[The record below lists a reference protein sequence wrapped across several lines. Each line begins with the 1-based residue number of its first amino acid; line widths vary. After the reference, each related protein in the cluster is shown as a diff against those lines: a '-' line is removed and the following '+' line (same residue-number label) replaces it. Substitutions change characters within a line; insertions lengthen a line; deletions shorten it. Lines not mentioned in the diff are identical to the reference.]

1 MSYWLRELA
10 GWSLLFLGIYVFFLA
25 YSLALQRALFELWPV
40 TIFGIFI
47 FRGGIHL
54 LKVAI
59 AARSISETQQHLYPA
74 SDRQRR

>member
-10 GWSLLFLGIYVFFLA
+10 GWALLLLGIYVFFLA
-25 YSLALQRALFELWPV
+25 YSLAVQRALVELWPV

-59 AARSISETQQHLYPA
+59 AARSVYETQQHLYPA
-74 SDRQRR
+74 GDRQKR